1 MRKPIL
7 AVMSAVLVSAGA
19 FALADGHADDKQRA
33 AAVKARTSQMHLY
46 SFNLATLG
54 AMAKAEIPYDAEAAT
69 AAADNLAAL
78 ASMNQRGYWL
88 PGTDNASMEGT
99 RALPA
104 IWAEGSDVGAKAGAF
119 VAVVTAM
126 KAAAGTD
133 LSALQTAMGPLVDSC
148 GACHKS
154 FRAPKN

>member
-1 MRKPIL
+1 MRTPIL
-7 AVMSAVLVSAGA
+7 VALSAVLVSAGA
-19 FALADGHADDKQRA
+19 LAFADGHADDKQRA

-54 AMAKAEIPYDAEAAT
+54 AMAKAEVPYDAEAASV
-69 AAADNLAAL
+69 AADNLAIL
-78 ASMNQRGYWL
+78 ASLSQRGYWL
-88 PGTDNASMEGT
+88 PGTDNVSMEGT

-119 VAVVTAM
+119 VEAVAAM
-126 KAAAGTD
+126 KSAAGVD
-133 LSALQTAMGPLVDSC
+133 LGSLQAAMGPLGGSC
-148 GACHKS
+148 GACHKT